1 MNVLATYI
9 EELTTLLKTNEHT
22 KDKQIAQTAWD
33 LYLKILRFTSLLDN
47 NQQLF
52 MNKAKR
58 ILLGNRKWMT

>member
-1 MNVLATYI
+1 MNVLETYI

-47 NQQLF
+47 NQQIF

-58 ILLGNRKWMT
+58 ILLGNKKWI

>member
-1 MNVLATYI
+1 MNILETYI

-33 LYLKILRFTSLLDN
+33 IYLKILRFTSLLDN
-47 NQQLF
+47 NQQIF

-58 ILLGNRKWMT
+58 VLLGNRKWL

>member
-1 MNVLATYI
+1 MNVLETYI

>member
-1 MNVLATYI
+1 MNVLETYI

-22 KDKQIAQTAWD
+22 KDKQIAQTACD

>member
-1 MNVLATYI
+1 MNVLETYI

-22 KDKQIAQTAWD
+22 KDKQISQTAWD

-47 NQQLF
+47 SQQLF

>member
-1 MNVLATYI
+1 MHVLETYI

>member
-1 MNVLATYI
+1 MNILETYI

-47 NQQLF
+47 NQQIF

-58 ILLGNRKWMT
+58 ILLGNKKWI

>member
-1 MNVLATYI
+1 MNVLETYI

-47 NQQLF
+47 NQQIF

-58 ILLGNRKWMT
+58 ILLGNRKWI

>member
-1 MNVLATYI
+1 MNVLETYI

-52 MNKAKR
+52 MNKAKG